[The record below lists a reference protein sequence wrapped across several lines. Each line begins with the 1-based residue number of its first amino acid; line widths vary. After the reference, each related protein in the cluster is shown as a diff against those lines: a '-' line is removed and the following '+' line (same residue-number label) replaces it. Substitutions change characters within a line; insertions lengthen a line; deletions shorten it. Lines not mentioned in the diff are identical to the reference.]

1 MANTADSLSSWESV
15 YLFLHCCFCISLLLL
30 LLLQVLYEYIDGE
43 DDSSSRND
51 NEDNNITAAA
61 DGDSPTESLATPEGS
76 GQGSEEDA
84 DAGDSQ
90 GLGINGL
97 GLGLGRWGSHG
108 LGFDS
113 GSSSRVQLAAFQ
125 RKAQLS
131 KWLQRKLKPAVTGAV
146 QKVTSDNS
154 RQDALLWAVLH
165 LMSGRQTAAA
175 VSLAVAVGDARLA
188 TLLAAAGQAA
198 AGTGGTNIVQQV
210 QVCGAST
217 QGFY

>member
-1 MANTADSLSSWESV
+1 MDDL
-15 YLFLHCCFCISLLLL
+15 LLLL
-30 LLLQVLYEYIDGE
+30 LLLQVLFEYIDGE
-43 DDSSSRND
+43 DDSGNGND

-61 DGDSPTESLATPEGS
+61 AADGDSPTESVATPEGS
-76 GQGSEEDA
+76 GQGSEDGQGS

-97 GLGLGRWGSHG
+97 GLGLSRRNSQG

-113 GSSSRVQLAAFQ
+113 GSSSRVQLGAFQ
-125 RKAQLS
+125 RKAALS

-146 QKVTSDNS
+146 QKVTSNNS
-154 RQDALLWAVLH
+154 QQDALLWAVLH

-188 TLLAAAGQAA
+188 TLLAAAGQAS
-198 AGTGGTNIVQQV
+198 AGVGGANIVQQV
-210 QVCGAST
+210 QVSCGCMHSSFVCR
-217 QGFY
+217 GFGG